1 MLRVFKKGRI
11 ASMIGAEGL
20 HQVGSSIAVIRMLYE
35 LGVRYITITHNENNA
50 FATCATHVTR
60 GGKDLGLTKLGVAGI
75 REMNRIGMMVDLSHV
90 SVKTMEDTLDCARA
104 PVIFSHSG
112 ARGVS
117 DHPRNVPD
125 HILHR
130 VRDNRG
136 IVMVPFVKLFLKVT
150 DPYSATV
157 EDIVD
162 HIYHIAN
169 LAGWDHVGIGADYD
183 GTSPLPDRSLN
194 LPRGMTDVSSYPVL
208 IAAVCA
214 RGATD
219 DQIKKLM
226 GGNILRVWTEIEMK
240 SLMLQKAEEQPCEDV
255 LDERKFGCSN

>member
-1 MLRVFKKGRI
+1 
-11 ASMIGAEGL
+11 MIGAEGL
-20 HQVGSSIAVIRMLYE
+20 HQVGSSVAVIRMLFE

-60 GGKDLGLTKLGVAGI
+60 GGKDLGLTELGVAGI

-125 HILHR
+125 HILQR
-130 VRDNRG
+130 VRENRG
-136 IVMVPFVKLFLKVT
+136 VVMVPFVKLFLKVT
-150 DPYSATV
+150 DPHAATV

-162 HIYHIAN
+162 HIYHIAD

-183 GTSPLPDRSLN
+183 GTSPLPDGSLN
-194 LPRGMTDVSSYPVL
+194 LPQDMTDVSGYPLL
-208 IAAVCA
+208 ISAVCA

-226 GGNILRVWTEIEMK
+226 GGNILRVWTEVETR
-240 SLMLQKAEEQPCEDV
+240 SVELQKSGELPCEEV
-255 LDERKFGCSN
+255 LDERNFDPQC

>member
-1 MLRVFKKGRI
+1 
-11 ASMIGAEGL
+11 
-20 HQVGSSIAVIRMLYE
+20 
-35 LGVRYITITHNENNA
+35 
-50 FATCATHVTR
+50 
-60 GGKDLGLTKLGVAGI
+60 
-75 REMNRIGMMVDLSHV
+75 MMVDLSHV

-183 GTSPLPDRSLN
+183 GTSPLPDGSLN

-219 DQIKKLM
+219 GQTKKLM